1 MAEINSKQQ
10 RAIELKYE
18 GENYQAI
25 AKTLRVSID
34 TIKNWFASNGVL
46 FEKYHAY
53 AKNMN
58 RMRILE
64 ASITIAQQ
72 VHLAS
77 RMLISLMGSKRD
89 EVKLKAAREILSYA
103 FKDAGI
109 GSADTTDNDLD
120 VDKMS
125 YEERLKLYE
134 EWYGDKNKETK
145 EYLEALEEAIRAAV
159 PNYADNQSLQKTLG
173 DVRRQALR

>member
-25 AKTLRVSID
+25 AKTLRVSVD
-34 TIKNWFASNGVL
+34 TIKNWFASDGVL

-53 AKNMN
+53 AKSMN
-58 RMRILE
+58 RMRVLE

-77 RMLISLMGSKRD
+77 RMLVSLMGSKRD

-109 GSADTTDNDLD
+109 DSPDVDDDFD

-125 YEERLKLYE
+125 YEERLNLFEKLKE
-134 EWYGDKNKETK
+134 EDNRVTD
-145 EYLEALEEAIRAAV
+145 EYLEALEEAMRAAL
-159 PNYADNQSLQKTLG
+159 PNYAHNQSLQEALG
-173 DVRRQALR
+173 NVRKRALR